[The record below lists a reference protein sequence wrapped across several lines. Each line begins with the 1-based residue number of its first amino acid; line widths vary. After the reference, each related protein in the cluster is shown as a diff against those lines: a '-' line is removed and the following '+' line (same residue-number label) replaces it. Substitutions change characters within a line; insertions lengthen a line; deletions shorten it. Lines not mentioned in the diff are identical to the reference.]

1 MNKIEQIEEHISELR
16 EHLKNHELYYH
27 LLEVQDIKVFMEK
40 HVYAVWDFMSL
51 LKALQQRLTCISI
64 PWKPSKN
71 AKTARFINEIV
82 LGEETDVNELGV
94 PKSHFEM
101 YIEAMNEVGADTEKI
116 LHFVN
121 STNSIKDI
129 VGRIQSSNLK
139 KAEKEFLKFTF
150 KIIETNEEHK
160 IAAAFTF
167 GREDLI
173 PDMFLAIIDK
183 SNHND
188 ENKFP
193 KLSYYLNRHIEL
205 DGDEH
210 GPLSLEMISEL
221 CGDDESKWNDV
232 LQTSVEALKKR
243 ISLWDEITEEI
254 KQRKRAYK
262 LLKAEMSGATDIYSR
277 C

>member
-1 MNKIEQIEEHISELR
+1 MNKIAQIEVHLSELR
-16 EHLKNHELYYH
+16 ERLKNHKLYYH
-27 LLEVQDIKVFMEK
+27 LSEVEDIKIFMEK

-51 LKALQQRLTCISI
+51 LKALQQKLTCISI
-64 PWKPSKN
+64 PWKPSDN

-82 LGEETDVNELGV
+82 LGEETDVNEKGV
-94 PKSHFEM
+94 SKSHFEM
-101 YIEAMNEVGADTEKI
+101 YIDAMNEVGANTEKI
-116 LHFVN
+116 LNLVSSVN
-121 STNSIKDI
+121 SIQGIIDS
-129 VGRIQSSNLK
+129 IQSSDLK
-139 KAEKEFLKFTF
+139 KAEKDFLEFTF
-150 KIIETNEEHK
+150 KTIETNEVHK

-183 SNHND
+183 SNNNH

-221 CGDDESKWNDV
+221 CGDDESKWKDV
-232 LQTSVEALKKR
+232 LQTSVEALNKR
-243 ISLWDEITEEI
+243 IKLWDEITEEI
-254 KQRKRAYK
+254 EQRKPAYNK
-262 LLKAEMSGATDIYSR
+262 
-277 C
+277 

>member
-27 LLEVQDIKVFMEK
+27 LSEVQDIKVFMEK

-82 LGEETDVNELGV
+82 LGEENDVTELGV

-101 YIEAMNEVGADTEKI
+101 YIEAMKEVGADTEKI
-116 LHFVN
+116 LHFIN

-254 KQRKRAYK
+254 KQRKPAY
-262 LLKAEMSGATDIYSR
+262 SIT
-277 C
+277 

>member
-1 MNKIEQIEEHISELR
+1 MNKIEQIEVHISELR
-16 EHLKNHELYYH
+16 ENLKNHELYYH
-27 LLEVQDIKVFMEK
+27 LSEVQDVKVFMEK

-64 PWKPSKN
+64 PWKPSNN

-116 LHFVN
+116 VNFVN
-121 STNSIKDI
+121 STHLEKDI
-129 VGRIQSSNLK
+129 VGKIQSSNLK
-139 KAEKEFLKFTF
+139 KAEKEFLKFTY
-150 KIIETNEEHK
+150 KTIETNEVHK

-173 PDMFLAIIDK
+173 PDMFFAIIDK
-183 SNHND
+183 SNHNHK
-188 ENKFP
+188 NKFP
-193 KLSYYLNRHIEL
+193 KLTYYLERHIEL

-221 CGDDESKWNDV
+221 CGDDENKWNDV
-232 LQTSVEALKKR
+232 IQISVEALQKR
-243 ISLWDEITEEI
+243 IDLWNEITDDI
-254 KQRKRAYK
+254 KQRKPA
-262 LLKAEMSGATDIYSR
+262 GIVV
-277 C
+277 

>member
-16 EHLKNHELYYH
+16 ENLKNHELYYH
-27 LLEVQDIKVFMEK
+27 LSEVQDIKVFMEK

-51 LKALQQRLTCISI
+51 LKALQQRLTCISN

-71 AKTARFINEIV
+71 AKIARFINEIV
-82 LGEETDVNELGV
+82 LGEETDVNESGV

-129 VGRIQSSNLK
+129 VGTIQSSNLE

-150 KIIETNEEHK
+150 QTIQSNEEHK

-183 SNHND
+183 SNHHQK
-188 ENKFP
+188 NKFP
-193 KLSYYLNRHIEL
+193 KLTYYLNRHIEL

-221 CGDDESKWNDV
+221 CGDDENKWNDV
-232 LQTSVEALKKR
+232 LQTSVEALQKR
-243 ISLWDEITEEI
+243 IGLWNEIAEDI
-254 KQRKRAYK
+254 KQRKPAYNI
-262 LLKAEMSGATDIYSR
+262 A
-277 C
+277 

>member
-1 MNKIEQIEEHISELR
+1 MKKIEQIERHILELR
-16 EHLKNHELYYH
+16 ESLKNHALYYH
-27 LLEVQDIKVFMEK
+27 LSDVQDIKIFMEK
-40 HVYAVWDFMSL
+40 HIYAVWDFMSL
-51 LKALQQRLTCISI
+51 LKALQQQLTCISI
-64 PWKPSKN
+64 PWKPSNN

-82 LGEETDVNELGV
+82 LGEETDVNENGIR
-94 PKSHFEM
+94 KSHFEM
-101 YIEAMNEVGADTEKI
+101 YIEAMNEVGASTEKI
-116 LHFVN
+116 LHFVK
-121 STNSIKDI
+121 STNSIDDI
-129 VGRIQSSNLK
+129 VSRIQNSNLK
-139 KAEKEFLKFTF
+139 IAEKEFLEFTF
-150 KIIETNEEHK
+150 KTIETREVHK

-183 SNHND
+183 SNHNH

-221 CGDDESKWNDV
+221 CGNDESKWDDV

-243 ISLWDEITEEI
+243 ISLWDEITDEI
-254 KQRKRAYK
+254 KQRKPAYNI
-262 LLKAEMSGATDIYSR
+262 A
-277 C
+277 

>member
-1 MNKIEQIEEHISELR
+1 MNKIEEIEGHISELR
-16 EHLKNHELYYH
+16 ESLKNHELYNH
-27 LLEVQDIKVFMEK
+27 LSEVQDIKIFMEK

-51 LKALQQRLTCISI
+51 LKALQQRLTCIST
-64 PWKPSKN
+64 PWKPTKN

-101 YIEAMNEVGADTEKI
+101 YIDAMNEVGANSDKI
-116 LHFVN
+116 LKLI
-121 STNSIKDI
+121 NSINSIQDI
-129 VGRIQSSNLK
+129 IDNFHNSELK
-139 KAEKEFLKFTF
+139 KAEKEFLEFTF
-150 KIIETNEEHK
+150 KTIETNEIHK

-173 PDMFLAIIDK
+173 PDMFIAIINK
-183 SNHND
+183 SNKSH

-221 CGDDESKWNDV
+221 CGDNENKWNEV
-232 LQTSVEALKKR
+232 LEVSIEALKKR
-243 ISLWDEITEEI
+243 IGLWNEITDEIR
-254 KQRKRAYK
+254 QRKPAYNI
-262 LLKAEMSGATDIYSR
+262 A
-277 C
+277 